1 MTSSLQPDDIGL
13 ADNKHRTDIGS
24 LIEMMLGNKE
34 QNLWIYRGH

>member
-13 ADNKHRTDIGS
+13 ADNNIGS